1 MTLFAEW
8 SEWTADPPARE
19 DTRPRSLLFQITRNI
34 QSISRERPSGYHN
47 AAAGGPSF
55 RETFDFI
62 RREDRKYPPAL
73 TATFVRRH

>member
-1 MTLFAEW
+1 LPIRPLERTRDRQSSAEK
-8 SEWTADPPARE
+8 SSFLDYAKHSIDIARAAKWI
-19 DTRPRSLLFQITRNI
+19 L
-34 QSISRERPSGYHN
+34 HN

-73 TATFVRRH
+73 TATFVR